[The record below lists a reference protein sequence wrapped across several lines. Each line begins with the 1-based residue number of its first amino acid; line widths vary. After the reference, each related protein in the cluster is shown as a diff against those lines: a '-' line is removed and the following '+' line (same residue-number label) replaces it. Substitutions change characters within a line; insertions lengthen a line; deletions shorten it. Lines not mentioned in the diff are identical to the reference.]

1 MKTGNW
7 KRQYNAEH
15 MAGQKALRL
24 NLKYLKLYL
33 QRMLVHNVVVMT
45 LRELITFWKKQNKN
59 KFSC

>member
-1 MKTGNW
+1 
-7 KRQYNAEH
+7 

-45 LRELITFWKKQNKN
+45 LREFITFWKKQNKN
-59 KFSC
+59 KFSCDLCPLLHVI